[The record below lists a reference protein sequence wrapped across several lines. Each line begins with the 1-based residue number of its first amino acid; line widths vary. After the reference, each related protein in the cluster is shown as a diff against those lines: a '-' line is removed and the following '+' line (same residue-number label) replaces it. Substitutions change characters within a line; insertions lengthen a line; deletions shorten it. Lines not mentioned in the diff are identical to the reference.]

1 MDTTSKGIRVLI
13 VDDHQMFIDGVK
25 ILLRRVNNIDVVAD
39 ALNGED
45 ALEIM
50 KNQDIDLLITDISMG
65 EGMSGTE
72 LTRIVKTQY
81 PDIKV
86 IVLTMY
92 NDSEIIKDIMLS
104 EAEGYILKNTGK
116 EELVKA
122 ITTIADHGTYYSNE
136 VLVEVMS
143 GMKKANK
150 VEENVADIT
159 PREKEIIEMIC
170 LEKTASEIADKLFI
184 ARSTV
189 DTHRKNI
196 YRKLEINTSIGL
208 IRFAIENRL
217 IKVDVL
223 K

>member
-1 MDTTSKGIRVLI
+1 MDIESKLIKVLI

-25 ILLRRVNNIDVVAD
+25 ILLRRVNNIEVVAE

-45 ALEIM
+45 AFEII
-50 KNQDIDLLITDISMG
+50 KKQDIDLLITDISMG
-65 EGMSGTE
+65 DGMSGTE

-92 NDSEIIKDIMLS
+92 NDSEIINDIMLS

-122 ITTIADHGTYYSNE
+122 ITTVADQGTYYSNE
-136 VLVEVMS
+136 VLVQMMS
-143 GMKKANK
+143 GVRSANK
-150 VEENVADIT
+150 IEVNTADLT
-159 PREKEIIEMIC
+159 PREKEVIEMIC
-170 LEKTASEIADKLFI
+170 LEKTASEIADNLFI

-196 YRKLEINTSIGL
+196 YRKLKINTSIGL